1 MKRKATK
8 YLLNWK
14 VKSNRKPLVIWGVR
28 QVGKTWLM
36 KQFGKDNYNS
46 VAYINFESKQMLK
59 NLFHDDFDIRR
70 ILTVIEIETG
80 VKIEPKNTLIIFDEI
95 QEVERGVT
103 SLKYFYE
110 DSPQYHIMAAGS
122 LLGVAMHKSTSFP
135 VGKVDFLDL
144 YPLDYIE
151 FLEATGNGKLS
162 ELLLNKDWRL
172 IATFRHKFIQLLKY
186 YYFVGGMPEAVLEYM
201 TTKDFSKIR
210 MIQNNIITGYEQDFS
225 KHAPLSIV
233 PRIRLL
239 WSAIPAQLTKENK
252 KFIYGAIKK
261 GGRAK
266 DFEMALSWLSDS
278 GLVYKV
284 HRISKPGFP
293 LKAYEDFSAFKLFVV
308 DIGLLGAM
316 SGLSAKVVIE
326 GNRIFEEFKG
336 SLTEQYVLQQLRLN
350 WHSDLFYWSAE
361 KSIGEIDFIIQ
372 DEKSIIPIEVK
383 AEENLKA
390 KSLKSFIKK
399 YPKVKPVRISMSDYR
414 EETWMTN
421 LPLYA
426 ISTL

>member
-1 MKRKATK
+1 
-8 YLLNWK
+8 
-14 VKSNRKPLVIWGVR
+14 
-28 QVGKTWLM
+28 
-36 KQFGKDNYNS
+36 
-46 VAYINFESKQMLK
+46 
-59 NLFHDDFDIRR
+59 
-70 ILTVIEIETG
+70 
-80 VKIEPKNTLIIFDEI
+80 
-95 QEVERGVT
+95 
-103 SLKYFYE
+103 
-110 DSPQYHIMAAGS
+110 
-122 LLGVAMHKSTSFP
+122 MHKNTSFP

-151 FLEATGNGKLS
+151 FLEATGNAKLS
-162 ELLLNKDWRL
+162 ELLLNKDWKL
-172 IATFRHKFIQLLKY
+172 ITTFRNKFIELLKY
-186 YYFVGGMPEAVLEYM
+186 YYFVGGMPDAVLEYI

-210 MIQNNIITGYEQDFS
+210 IIQKNILTGYEQDFS
-225 KHAPLSIV
+225 KHAPSSII

-239 WSAIPAQLTKENK
+239 WGAIPAQLTKENK

-284 HRISKPGFP
+284 HRITKPGIP
-293 LKAYEDFSAFKLFVV
+293 LKAYEDFAAFKLFVV
-308 DIGLLGAM
+308 DMGLLSAM

-336 SLTEQYVLQQLRLN
+336 SLTEQYVLQQLRLK

-390 KSLKSFIKK
+390 KSLKSFFKK
-399 YPKVKPVRISMSDYR
+399 YPEVKPVRISMSDYR
-414 EETWMTN
+414 EEDWMTN

-426 ISTL
+426 VSTLSFPRGENREASVE